1 MKKRIALVI
10 NTLSG
15 GGAER
20 TVSNLSRVL
29 SERYGVDIVVNDKA
43 HLDYPYQGRIISLEM
58 PSDQE
63 RMGAVY
69 QIRALARRIR
79 VLRRLKKSGKYAAVI
94 SFSEMT
100 NAANVLSGKKST
112 RSIASVHIASGR
124 SKKSGLKHRL
134 FFSIIL
140 PFVCRHAD
148 LTVSCSEEIADDLVE
163 HYGLARKK
171 SKVIYNGLD
180 IPRIR
185 EMASEELSEREERS
199 LYGRKLIVSVG
210 RMTEQKG
217 HWHLLK
223 AAGKLRDD
231 GLPVQLIILGD
242 GELRPALEE
251 GVMRLGLS
259 EIVSMPGFVENPYK
273 YMARADLVVMPSVFE
288 GFSNVILE
296 ALACGTPVISTDH
309 ETGAREILAPDT
321 DYREKITDGIDECA
335 YGILVPVCEG
345 GMNGNWET
353 ISGEETLLAEA
364 IERILTEDAL
374 KEQYRQAACARAEQL
389 SIASVCRQWID
400 AIEAE

>member
-69 QIRALARRIR
+69 QIRALVRRIR

-100 NAANVLSGKKST
+100 NAANVLSGKRST
-112 RSIASVHIASGR
+112 RSIASVRVAASR
-124 SKKSGLKHRL
+124 RRDSGIKHRL
-134 FFSIIL
+134 FLSMML

-163 HYGLARKK
+163 HYGLSRKK

-185 EMASEELSEREERS
+185 KMASEEFSGSEERS

-210 RMTEQKG
+210 RMTQQKG
-217 HWHLLK
+217 QWHLLK
-223 AAGKLRDD
+223 AVRKLREN
-231 GLPVQLIILGD
+231 GLPVLLLILGD

-251 GVMRLGLS
+251 GVMTLGLS
-259 EIVSMPGFVENPYK
+259 DNVCMPGFVENPYK

-296 ALACGTPVISTDH
+296 ALACGAPVISTDH
-309 ETGAREILAPDT
+309 ETGAREILAPGT
-321 DYREKITDGIDECA
+321 DYRKKITDRIDECS

-345 GMNGNWET
+345 GMDGNWET

-374 KEQYRQAACARAEQL
+374 KERYRRAACVRAEQL